1 MVIDAAAAFEC
12 IVDNPSGLAGD
23 VPVAVSFQ
31 ATKSLST
38 GEGGAVIW
46 NDAKGLMAVTEPSIL
61 DFLAHARASHRALT
75 AK

>member
-1 MVIDAAAAFEC
+1 MIIDAAAAFEA
-12 IVDNPSGLAGD
+12 IVDDPSGLTGE

-46 NDAKGLMAVTEPSIL
+46 NDADGLMAVS
-61 DFLAHARASHRALT
+61 
-75 AK
+75 